1 MPATI
6 PHTFADGP
14 GITASGVE
22 VMDNFN
28 AVNAGV
34 FMAVVSSLPSS
45 PVNGQD
51 CYYLADATNGVVW
64 HLKYRSA
71 SASTFKWEFVGGG
84 SLHAEVATMESRGA
98 ITTYADLATVGPSV
112 TVPVAGEYEIAFGA
126 RVQTPSVV
134 GQSGNVSVSIGG
146 VTAVVADATWVDS
159 AAAQIANFSTARTI
173 WRTAAATNVVKL
185 QYAVTNTSFQFGNR
199 WLGVRPVRVG

>member
-1 MPATI
+1 
-6 PHTFADGP
+6 
-14 GITASGVE
+14 
-22 VMDNFN
+22 
-28 AVNAGV
+28 
-34 FMAVVSSLPSS
+34 
-45 PVNGQD
+45 
-51 CYYLADATNGVVW
+51 
-64 HLKYRSA
+64 
-71 SASTFKWEFVGGG
+71 
-84 SLHAEVATMESRGA
+84 
-98 ITTYADLATVGPSV
+98 V